1 MNQNQSTVPAQATG
15 YQATPFRTPG
25 TFIIPVTLRE
35 LAPSRRLPQELA
47 VAAAATDPTFGS
59 ARFGAAQSKALRTV
73 PATTWHSTIDI
84 LDEFRNARA
93 FSNDD
98 ADVVTLLL
106 SRFRD
111 PNIPIIDPHS
121 VLPLSVRGRNTFE
134 KAYLQADGDLS
145 ALAQITVA
153 DLVDLPQ
160 VGPATVMEVMTVVG
174 EALILQEWIEDA
186 FPAEPVQTP
195 GSVVRQQPVPE
206 ERWVLPAELPL
217 PADEVSSEDA
227 RFRRYVGEAATLEDA
242 VRAGNIPKEA
252 GEELTRYLSEIEQMP
267 LEEAVQDLVF
277 SACAGNPAAVSR
289 LDQQDINLENGWREA
304 ITARFGLAGQPPV
317 TLDQAAQFV
326 PSKRYPSE
334 FVTRERIRQ
343 QCDKLSA
350 RLPESPWIPALQR
363 ALEVVAEASPV
374 AASRVGE
381 LLAPY
386 GLSHHGL
393 HAEAL
398 LAMVQLT
405 RTDVEVITG
414 TCLEIRG
421 DWLCDV
427 RRTAVLA
434 APSVAGKH
442 TSKYGLT
449 TVEEIRQEL
458 SGPQPVINVVDI
470 DRILRATPEIRWT
483 SDGWLWASGGDVS
496 SLHTNTLRN
505 HVRNILSVNAPQTV
519 ESVYEGFRR
528 AQKFRDRDIV
538 PSLTAVTEFLANHP
552 EFKVWSGQVDLVEP
566 VDYQDALGP
575 VAAQM
580 VDVLKASPYGV
591 MDRTSLVE
599 QCTAAGISKGTIGVW
614 TTYAEWMQ
622 TFGRNVWGL
631 RGTPI
636 APSIVEEIQA
646 AAAQRSRS
654 ERRERSWTWSPDGH
668 LVLVADVNTLL
679 WTTGVINFPS
689 SLRRTVGA
697 RRFTIEHSGG
707 FGGDL
712 SLSGEHDWSW
722 GWGRSLKAL
731 QAKVGDR
738 IRATVDLS
746 SGVANLEVGDR
757 YSFPTE

>member
-1 MNQNQSTVPAQATG
+1 M
-15 YQATPFRTPG
+15 PF
-25 TFIIPVTLRE
+25 
-35 LAPSRRLPQELA
+35 
-47 VAAAATDPTFGS
+47 
-59 ARFGAAQSKALRTV
+59 
-73 PATTWHSTIDI
+73 
-84 LDEFRNARA
+84 LDHE
-93 FSNDD
+93 S
-98 ADVVTLLL
+98 L
-106 SRFRD
+106 
-111 PNIPIIDPHS
+111 
-121 VLPLSVRGRNTFE
+121 LPLSVRGRNTLE
-134 KAYLQADGDLS
+134 RAYLQTNGDLY
-145 ALAQITVA
+145 ALAQLTVA
-153 DLVDLPQ
+153 DLVNLPQ

-174 EALILQEWIEDA
+174 EALIVQEWIEEDA
-186 FPAEPVQTP
+186 AHEEVGQASETGALP
-195 GSVVRQQPVPE
+195 RPVPE

-227 RFRRYVGEAATLEDA
+227 RFRRYLGEASTLEDA
-242 VRAGNIPKEA
+242 ARAGTIPQET
-252 GEELTRYLSEIEQMP
+252 GEELIKYLSEIEQLP

-277 SACAGNPAAVSR
+277 SACAGNPAASSR
-289 LDQQDINLENGWREA
+289 NDQQDISLENGWRMA
-304 ITARFGLAGQPPV
+304 ITARFGLAGELPV
-317 TLDQAAQFV
+317 TLDQAAKFV
-326 PSKRYPSE
+326 PSKRYPAE

-350 RLPESPWIPALQR
+350 RLPESPWIPALHR
-363 ALEVVAEASPV
+363 ALQVIVEASPV
-374 AASRVGE
+374 AAPRVGE
-381 LLAPY
+381 LLAPH
-386 GLSHHGL
+386 GLSHFEL
-393 HAEAL
+393 RAEAL

-405 RTDVEVITG
+405 RTDVEAVTG
-414 TCLEIRG
+414 ATLEIRDG
-421 DWLCDV
+421 WLCDV
-427 RRTAVLA
+427 SRTAALA
-434 APSVAGKH
+434 APSVVGKH

-458 SGPQPVINVVDI
+458 SDKQPATDDATI
-470 DRILRATPEIRWT
+470 DRILRATPNIRWT
-483 SDGWLWASGGDVS
+483 SDGWLWASGGQIS

-505 HVRNILSVNAPQTV
+505 HARNILSVNAPQSV
-519 ESVYEGFRR
+519 ESVYEGFKR

-538 PSLTAVTEFLANHP
+538 PSLTAVTEFLSDHP
-552 EFKVWSGQVDLVEP
+552 EFKLSSGHVDLVEP

-580 VDVLKASPYGV
+580 VDVLKASPFGV

-631 RGTPI
+631 RGTAV
-636 APSIVEEIQA
+636 APSIIEEIQA
-646 AAAQRSRS
+646 AAVQRSRS
-654 ERRERSWTWSPDGH
+654 ERRERSWTWSPEGH

-697 RRFTIEHSGG
+697 RRFTIEHSQG
-707 FGGDL
+707 FGGEL

-722 GWGRSLKAL
+722 GWGRSLKVL